1 MKKIFQVGAGLV
13 GKTMA
18 LDLSKD
24 YEVHLADVNSDVLNS
39 IKNHDNSIHINQ
51 INVQN
56 ENELS
61 LWIAEADIVLL
72 AVPGFLGYESLKTI
86 INCGKDVVDISFSPE
101 NILILDQLAKEKMS
115 PRLLMQVLLLEFQI
129 SF

>member
-61 LWIAEADIVLL
+61 LWIDALSV
-72 AVPGFLGYESLKTI
+72 
-86 INCGKDVVDISFSPE
+86 SF
-101 NILILDQLAKEKMS
+101 
-115 PRLLMQVLLLEFQI
+115 VGC
-129 SF
+129 